1 MHHEVE
7 TLLTLLLIAT
17 SVAILVRYIQLPYT
31 VMLVLGGLVLG
42 VLHYLPE
49 VEMSPEIVMTIFL
62 PILLFEAAINI
73 EYSHLKADLK
83 SILTMAI
90 VGIVISLLITGAV
103 VHWLG
108 GLPWIIALLF
118 GSMIVATDPVSVLAI
133 FKKLG
138 VPHRLTAIVEGE
150 SLFNDG
156 TAIVAFQIILGI
168 VVTGH
173 FSAVD
178 GVQKFLLVCI
188 GGLAVGLAIAYGA
201 IVLLEKIDD
210 HLLELMITTVLAY
223 GTYMVA
229 ESLHVSGVIAVV
241 TAGIMVGNLGWERA
255 MTATT
260 RVAVLTFWEYASFV
274 INSLIF
280 LLIGLQLRVSEL
292 LHFAPLIGI
301 GILALFAGRIIAIY
315 PLCWVLN
322 RTVKARLPFK
332 WMHILVWGNLKGA
345 LSMALVM
352 SLPADIPYRK
362 ELLVTIFG
370 VVLFSLIVP
379 GLSMNILLK
388 WLNLTQKDDLIEE
401 FESLQGQLFGIRSV
415 IQELDSMHNSGKLS
429 TGIYQVQKEKYMTQL
444 EHIERDMGMLQSTDP
459 RLGRLQS
466 LYAEKHL
473 LVTQKS
479 SIRDAFRNGMVSES
493 CAQGLIHTLNQQLA
507 DLELNESEQTS

>member
-17 SVAILVRYIQLPYT
+17 SVAILVRYVQLPYT

-49 VEMSPEIVMTIFL
+49 VQMTPEIVMTIFL

-73 EYSHLKADLK
+73 EYSHLKADMK
-83 SILTMAI
+83 SILTMA
-90 VGIVISLLITGAV
+90 VLGVLISLFVTAGV
-103 VHWLG
+103 MHWLG
-108 GLPWIIALLF
+108 GLPWLIALLF
-118 GSMIVATDPVSVLAI
+118 GSLIVATDPVSVLAI

-156 TAIVAFQIILGI
+156 TAIVAFQIILAV
-168 VVTGH
+168 VVTGR

-178 GVQKFLLVCI
+178 GIQKFLVVCL
-188 GGLAVGLAIAYGA
+188 GGLAVGLVIAYGA

-223 GTYMVA
+223 GAYMVA

-241 TAGIMVGNLGWERA
+241 SAGIMVGNMGWERA

-260 RVAVLTFWEYASFV
+260 RVAVLTFWEYAAFV

-280 LLIGLQLRVSEL
+280 LLIGLQIHLDEL
-292 LHFAPLIGI
+292 LRFAPLIGI
-301 GILALFAGRIIAIY
+301 GILALFAGRILAIY
-315 PLCWVLN
+315 PLAWALN
-322 RTVKARLPFK
+322 AGLKARLPMK

-352 SLPADIPYRK
+352 SLPADVPYRK

-370 VVLFSLIVP
+370 VVLFSLLVP
-379 GLSMNILLK
+379 GFSMTFFLK
-388 WLNLTQKDDLIEE
+388 WLKLAQKDSVAEK
-401 FESLQGQLFGIRSV
+401 FELLQGELVAVRSALA
-415 IQELDSMHNSGKLS
+415 ELELMHASGKFSKL
-429 TGIYQVQKEKYMTQL
+429 IYEEQKAKYTQRFETVEKEMAQ
-444 EHIERDMGMLQSTDP
+444 LQSTEP
-459 RLGRLQS
+459 GLVQLMS
-466 LYAEKHL
+466 IMAKKHL
-473 LVTQKS
+473 LITQKS
-479 SIRDAFRNGMVSES
+479 SVQSAFRNGILSAGASQALV
-493 CAQGLIHTLNQQLA
+493 HDLNRQID
-507 DLELNESEQTS
+507 DLETSDSGH